1 MITPCLTDKGI
12 ALQDVYLGPA
22 GVLTGSARLAQEAH
36 EEAEEQQQR
45 YEIAQQR
52 QQRERK
58 RRALEAQIVL
68 LQADMAAEEAELQ
81 QLARQE
87 ELRQARQQHERTAMG
102 QRRQADTAIATRL
115 SEEHEDTGIVP

>member
-1 MITPCLTDKGI
+1 LITPCLTDKGI

-36 EEAEEQQQR
+36 EEVAELQQR

-102 QRRQADTAIATRL
+102 QRRQADTAIAARL